1 MDKSQRVN
9 RRARASG
16 LTLLELLMTLALIG
30 ILLSIGGPT
39 FADLVARN
47 RMAIAVNGLIAHLQF
62 TRSEAIKRG
71 VPVRLCPSTDG
82 ATCTGGQAWHLGYIV
97 TTDEK
102 DPAARLRVGG
112 ALDPNAIQIRSN
124 RYRVVYQPLGTA
136 GGSNQTFLFC
146 DQRKAATVND
156 HRRVVLSNVGRPRVE
171 KPSGEDPCRG

>member
-1 MDKSQRVN
+1 MDKLQRGN
-9 RRARASG
+9 RHTRPHG
-16 LTLLELLMTLALIG
+16 LTLLELLMAIALIG
-30 ILLSIGGPT
+30 ILLSIGAPT

-47 RMAIAVNGLIAHLQF
+47 RMAVAVNALIAHLQF

-71 VPVRLCPSTDG
+71 VPVQLCPSADG

-124 RYRVVYQPLGTA
+124 RYRVIYQPLGTA

-146 DQRKAATVND
+146 DQRAAATVDD
-156 HRRVVLSNVGRPRVE
+156 HRKVVLSNVGRPRVE
-171 KPSGEDPCRG
+171 TPSGEDPCQG